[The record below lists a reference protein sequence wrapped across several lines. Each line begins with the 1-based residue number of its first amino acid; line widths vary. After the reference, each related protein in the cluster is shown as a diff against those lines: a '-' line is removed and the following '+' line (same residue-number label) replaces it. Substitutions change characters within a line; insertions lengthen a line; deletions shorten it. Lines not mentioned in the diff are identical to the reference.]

1 MDGMDLL
8 FVCGSAFL
16 AVFVILSLL
25 ALVMRIII
33 VIFPYRE
40 TSSDAAVY
48 AAISTVISSIYKG
61 MKISKIEEI
70 K

>member
-1 MDGMDLL
+1 MGGSDLL

-16 AVFVILSLL
+16 AVFIILSLL

-33 VIFPYRE
+33 IVFPHRE
-40 TSSDAAVY
+40 TSSDPAVY
-48 AAISTVISSIYKG
+48 AAISTVISSVYKG